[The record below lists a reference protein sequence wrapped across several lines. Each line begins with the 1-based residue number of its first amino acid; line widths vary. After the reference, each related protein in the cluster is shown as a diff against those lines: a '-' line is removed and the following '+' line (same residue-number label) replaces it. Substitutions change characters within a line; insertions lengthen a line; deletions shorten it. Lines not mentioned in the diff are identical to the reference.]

1 MGCGFPRGG
10 GRHQLSGGPSL
21 LTSTPVSCRWGQ
33 RGRKIK
39 EKVFFTVRHILF
51 QMKHLEFVSCA
62 TFSFQVQSA
71 ILKLKEFPFMTL
83 MMITPE
89 CFWKHLAIKCHL
101 DFAPLSECCVEKD
114 GDSCGAAF
122 SQRTIREM
130 ARNLCCHTNL
140 PNSVLIPT
148 YPIVCHT
155 TITNLYQPTQYWPGP
170 KRLIVLTEI
179 YYNDNQYCAI
189 PQPLTN
195 TSLPTYHLS
204 HLPTHLCL
212 ASSSWCATSSCLL
225 SCLCYSSYQ
234 DCLQGR
240 F

>member
-1 MGCGFPRGG
+1 MGVWITPRTLQLSSEDDFWRQKGKFQVLNCKLDWPTMMTIQWPWSDHLDRRMGVWVTSSGGRGG
-10 GRHQLSGGPSL
+10 RQQLSGGPSL

-51 QMKHLEFVSCA
+51 QMKHLEFVFCA
-62 TFSFQVQSA
+62 KFSFQVQSA

-140 PNSVLIPT
+140 PHSVP
-148 YPIVCHT
+148 
-155 TITNLYQPTQYWPGP
+155 
-170 KRLIVLTEI
+170 
-179 YYNDNQYCAI
+179 
-189 PQPLTN
+189 
-195 TSLPTYHLS
+195 YH
-204 HLPTHLCL
+204 
-212 ASSSWCATSSCLL
+212 
-225 SCLCYSSYQ
+225 
-234 DCLQGR
+234 
-240 F
+240 